1 MIKLKEGSQKSNK
14 NSEEVAHFK
23 IKVKE
28 VEKRE
33 NILTSHLKERYE
45 DLNKLEAE
53 FSQQERRL
61 EEEIISL
68 KTQLEEGKR
77 TKK

>member
-14 NSEEVAHFK
+14 NYEEVAHFK

-33 NILTSHLKERYE
+33 NIQTIHRKEVSKY
-45 DLNKLEAE
+45 LNKLEE
-53 FSQQERRL
+53 ELCQRERRL
-61 EEEIISL
+61 EE
-68 KTQLEEGKR
+68 
-77 TKK
+77 